1 MRLIGKERL
10 QKFREKHSDAR
21 SQLDSWVAEVESA
34 DWKTPHDLKVRYPK
48 ASVLGKQQVIFD
60 ICWNKYRIWVKVAYQ
75 TGIVVIKAVGT
86 HREYDKWKIE

>member
-21 SQLDSWVAEVESA
+21 SQLDSWVAEVENA

-48 ASVLGKQQVIFD
+48 ASILEKRQAIFD

-75 TGIVVIKAVGT
+75 TGIIVIKAVGT
-86 HREYDKWKIE
+86 HKEYDNWKIE

>member
-1 MRLIGKERL
+1 MRLTGKERL

-21 SQLDSWVAEVESA
+21 SQLDSWIAEVESA

-86 HREYDKWKIE
+86 HKEYDKWKIE

>member
-48 ASVLGKQQVIFD
+48 SSVLGKQQVIFD

-86 HREYDKWKIE
+86 HKEYDKWKIE